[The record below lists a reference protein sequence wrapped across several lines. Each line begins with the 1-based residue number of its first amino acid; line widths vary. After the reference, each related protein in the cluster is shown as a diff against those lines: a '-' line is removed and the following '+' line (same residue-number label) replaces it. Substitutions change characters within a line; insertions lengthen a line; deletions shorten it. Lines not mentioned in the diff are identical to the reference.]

1 MRRFVYCAGA
11 YCPASIRAYRLLGAR
26 GYTRVR
32 RSAGGIADSE
42 NAGHPLGGDLARASA

>member
-32 RSAGGIADSE
+32 RSAGGIADWE
-42 NAGHPLGGDLARASA
+42 NAGHPLAGDLARASA